1 MDGFFIYT
9 KYKMATKLKNLS
21 DTNLKS
27 SKAFHKT
34 KVSLVVA
41 EWNSEITFA
50 LRDGAIEF
58 LTQMGVK
65 EKNILISYVPGAYE
79 LAFGAQ
85 LVALSNKSDAIIT
98 IGCIIKGD
106 TPHFDFISDACANG
120 IMQVGLSYGLPV
132 IFGVLTTNDLKQAK
146 ERSGGKHGNKG
157 IEAAETALKMIALQ
171 NELTK

>member
-1 MDGFFIYT
+1 MVFLFT
-9 KYKMATKLKNLS
+9 NNNNMATKLKNLS
-21 DTNLKS
+21 DTNLEN
-27 SKAFHKT
+27 SKAFTKT
-34 KVSLVVA
+34 KISLVVA
-41 EWNSEITFA
+41 EWNGEITFA

-58 LTQMGVK
+58 LTKMGVK

-85 LVALSNKSDAIIT
+85 LVALGNKYDAVIT

-171 NELTK
+171 SELTK

>member
-1 MDGFFIYT
+1 MVFLFT
-9 KYKMATKLKNLS
+9 NNNNMATKLKNLS
-21 DTNLKS
+21 DTNLEN
-27 SKAFHKT
+27 SKAFTKT
-34 KVSLVVA
+34 KISLVVA
-41 EWNSEITFA
+41 EWNNEITFA

-58 LTQMGVK
+58 LTKMGVK

-85 LVALSNKSDAIIT
+85 LVALGNKYDAVIT
-98 IGCIIKGD
+98 VGCIIKGD

-171 NELTK
+171 SELTK

>member
-1 MDGFFIYT
+1 MST
-9 KYKMATKLKNLS
+9 QLKNLS
-21 DTNLKS
+21 VTNLEPNKLF
-27 SKAFHKT
+27 KKFT
-34 KVSLVVA
+34 IGIVVA
-41 EWNSEITFA
+41 EWNPEITNA
-50 LRDGAIEF
+50 LLTGAYAH
-58 LTQMGVK
+58 LVAMGVK

-85 LVALSNKSDAIIT
+85 LVALGNKYDAVIT

-120 IMQVGLSYGLPV
+120 VMQVGLSYGLPV

-157 IEAAETALKMIALQ
+157 VEAAETALKMIALQ
-171 NELTK
+171 SELTK

>member
-1 MDGFFIYT
+1 
-9 KYKMATKLKNLS
+9 MATKLKNLS
-21 DTNLKS
+21 DTNLEN
-27 SKAFHKT
+27 SKVFTKT
-34 KVSLVVA
+34 KISLVVA

-58 LTQMGVK
+58 LTKMGVK

-85 LVALSNKSDAIIT
+85 LVALGNKYDAVIT

-120 IMQVGLSYGLPV
+120 IMRVGLSYGLPV

-157 IEAAETALKMIALQ
+157 VEAAETALKMIALQ
-171 NELTK
+171 SELTK

>member
-9 KYKMATKLKNLS
+9 NTKMATKLKNLS
-21 DTNLKS
+21 NTDLKS
-27 SKAFHKT
+27 SKVFTKT

-58 LTQMGVK
+58 LTKMGVK
-65 EKNILISYVPGAYE
+65 EKNIHISYVPGAFE

-85 LVALSNKSDAIIT
+85 IVALCNNRDAIIT

-106 TPHFDFISDACANG
+106 TPHFDFISDACAKG
-120 IMQVGLSYGLPV
+120 IMQVGLSFGLPV
-132 IFGVLTTNDLKQAK
+132 IFGVLTTNDLKQAQ
-146 ERSGGKHGNKG
+146 ERCGGKHGNKG
-157 IEAAETALKMIALQ
+157 IEVAETALKMIALQ
-171 NELTK
+171 TELTK

>member
-1 MDGFFIYT
+1 MVFLFT
-9 KYKMATKLKNLS
+9 NNHNMATKLKNLS
-21 DTNLKS
+21 DTNLEN
-27 SKAFHKT
+27 SKAFTKT
-34 KVSLVVA
+34 KISLVVA

-58 LTQMGVK
+58 LTKMGVK

-85 LVALSNKSDAIIT
+85 LVALGNKFDAVIT

-157 IEAAETALKMIALQ
+157 VEAAETALKMIALQ
-171 NELTK
+171 SELTK

>member
-1 MDGFFIYT
+1 MVFLFT
-9 KYKMATKLKNLS
+9 NNHNMATKLKNLS
-21 DTNLKS
+21 DTNLEN
-27 SKAFHKT
+27 SKAFTKT
-34 KVSLVVA
+34 KISLVVA

-58 LTQMGVK
+58 LTKMGVK

-85 LVALSNKSDAIIT
+85 LVALGNKYDAVIT

-120 IMQVGLSYGLPV
+120 VMQVGLSYGLPV

-171 NELTK
+171 SELTK

>member
-1 MDGFFIYT
+1 MVFLFT
-9 KYKMATKLKNLS
+9 NKNNMATKLKNLS
-21 DTNLKS
+21 DTNLEN
-27 SKAFHKT
+27 SKAFTKT
-34 KVSLVVA
+34 KISLVVA

-58 LTQMGVK
+58 LTKMGVK

-85 LVALSNKSDAIIT
+85 LVALGNKYDAVIT

-171 NELTK
+171 SELTK

>member
-1 MDGFFIYT
+1 MVFLFT
-9 KYKMATKLKNLS
+9 NNNNMATKLKNLS
-21 DTNLKS
+21 DTNLEN
-27 SKAFHKT
+27 SKAFTKT
-34 KVSLVVA
+34 KISLVVA

-58 LTQMGVK
+58 LTKMGVK

-85 LVALSNKSDAIIT
+85 MVALGNKYDAVIT
-98 IGCIIKGD
+98 IGCIVKGD

-132 IFGVLTTNDLKQAK
+132 IFGLLTTNDLKQAK

-171 NELTK
+171 TELT

>member
-1 MDGFFIYT
+1 MVFLFTI
-9 KYKMATKLKNLS
+9 KNNMATKLKNLS
-21 DTNLKS
+21 DTNLEN
-27 SKAFHKT
+27 SKAFTKT
-34 KVSLVVA
+34 KISLVVA

-58 LTQMGVK
+58 LTKMGVK

-85 LVALSNKSDAIIT
+85 LVALGNKYDAVIT

-171 NELTK
+171 SELTK

>member
-1 MDGFFIYT
+1 MVFLFT
-9 KYKMATKLKNLS
+9 NKNNMATKLKNLS
-21 DTNLKS
+21 DTNLENSKS
-27 SKAFHKT
+27 FTKT
-34 KVSLVVA
+34 KISLVVA

-58 LTQMGVK
+58 LTKMGVK

-85 LVALSNKSDAIIT
+85 LVALGNKYDAVIT

-157 IEAAETALKMIALQ
+157 VEAAETALKMIALQ
-171 NELTK
+171 SELTK

>member
-1 MDGFFIYT
+1 MVFLFT
-9 KYKMATKLKNLS
+9 NNNNMATKLKNLS
-21 DTNLKS
+21 DTNLEN
-27 SKAFHKT
+27 SKAFTKT
-34 KVSLVVA
+34 KISLVVA

-58 LTQMGVK
+58 LTKMGVK

-85 LVALSNKSDAIIT
+85 LVALGNKYDAVIT

-132 IFGVLTTNDLKQAK
+132 IFGVLTTNDLNQAK
-146 ERSGGKHGNKG
+146 ERGGGKHGNKG
-157 IEAAETALKMIALQ
+157 VEAS
-171 NELTK
+171 

>member
-1 MDGFFIYT
+1 MVFLFT
-9 KYKMATKLKNLS
+9 NNNNMATKLKNLS
-21 DTNLKS
+21 DTNLEN
-27 SKAFHKT
+27 SKAFTKT
-34 KVSLVVA
+34 KISLVVA

-58 LTQMGVK
+58 LTKMGVK

-85 LVALSNKSDAIIT
+85 LVALGNKYDAVIT

-120 IMQVGLSYGLPV
+120 VMQVGLSYGLPV

-171 NELTK
+171 SELTK